1 MVAEFAEVDSTGHL
15 ITICVIHMI
24 VFSYRRRASLRRQL
38 CSRRRRGEHKYPC
51 QMVVVGSHIICVK
64 YILSLLEHSL
74 REIAY
79 VSELGLS
86 SDLVTKSFGP
96 RASG

>member
-1 MVAEFAEVDSTGHL
+1 MCYTYDSVVQTEAVQAKDAIYVREDG
-15 ITICVIHMI
+15 
-24 VFSYRRRASLRRQL
+24 
-38 CSRRRRGEHKYPC
+38 GEHKYPC
-51 QMVVVGSHIICVK
+51 QMVVVGSQIICVK

-86 SDLVTKSFGP
+86 SDLLTKSFGP
-96 RASG
+96 RAIG

>member
-1 MVAEFAEVDSTGHL
+1 MCYMIVLFIPTPCKLKTPVMFSNKERGAEV
-15 ITICVIHMI
+15 
-24 VFSYRRRASLRRQL
+24 
-38 CSRRRRGEHKYPC
+38 P
-51 QMVVVGSHIICVK
+51 
-64 YILSLLEHSL
+64 LSNEHSL

-86 SDLVTKSFGP
+86 SDLLTKSVGP

>member
-1 MVAEFAEVDSTGHL
+1 MKGVASFSLMSAMNFA
-15 ITICVIHMI
+15 
-24 VFSYRRRASLRRQL
+24 
-38 CSRRRRGEHKYPC
+38 C

-64 YILSLLEHSL
+64 YILSLIEHSL